1 MSASQAGNR
10 RSTSAWGA
18 PVVLL
23 LALSAVFVFSGDRGH
38 FYRPS
43 VHDFVSLQHLAL
55 ADSLLDKPFLFFRA
69 RRTSDGSVKYNAY
82 NRFPIGG
89 YVLIK
94 LAIAPFEGDGMSAQI
109 FAARMLML
117 AFFAAAALLGYV
129 ALAALTDDRAVAL
142 GATLLAFSSLYALGY
157 ADAISTECSPALFA
171 LMLVFHGMVRFSPGE
186 TDRPPRFAQLLVKVC
201 VALLL
206 DWHVYGL
213 LLPFIV
219 FGIAGAAVKAWRTQG
234 PSSSSLPPPPPPP
247 PPRAGAL
254 AAAVLVNRHALLA
267 AFALVLGVGLLGYNL
282 LAESQAY
289 GGGKSISQLPS
300 ARSALLR
307 TGLDDTAHRGVL
319 KKPWLEFVQW
329 QLHWIGVMSTPFA
342 VPGLPTIWVNL
353 PNTEWAQP
361 RLAWVGAL
369 AVAVCLLG
377 LVGVRR
383 QRALF
388 GVLTVAGFCWA
399 VPMRNQTEVPDHD
412 FEALAYIGIPL
423 TAFSL
428 LLLAVRHLPLRPPWG
443 SRCVGG
449 LALCAALVFALAAV
463 RVSRVGLDAEAKTRE
478 QALLAE
484 FETIRQRIQGGEVL
498 VASNPDAILYLLHPR
513 RKFWYYTA
521 GSMLQYEDHSD
532 AHGRAADFVLSLERI
547 QSEALLTPSHRFFF
561 LYEGLGA
568 WDEIGQARRRAFRR
582 IAADEPAARADWNV
596 HMLRNAGGGNDLA
609 FLKTP
614 CASGDV
620 TGRFLVHVVPVRADD
635 LPAAA
640 RRLRFDNLDFAFS
653 VRGGV
658 RFDDKCMVR
667 IPLPDY
673 EVAVIRI
680 ARLTGDGAQAWQA
693 RIDTGLR
700 VKRLRELARSALAW
714 QPAAAHGDFNVYLGD
729 QTLTYVREPCAAEQV
744 KAKFFLHATPADARD
759 LPEKR
764 RQAGFDNLDFRFDD
778 VGGLIDAKCV
788 AEVRIPDYDIA
799 LLRTGQYDGVGRSWS
814 VEIAAS
820 TSVQTATP

>member
-10 RSTSAWGA
+10 RSTSVWAA

-43 VHDFVSLQHLAL
+43 FHDFVSLQHLAL
-55 ADSLLDKPFLFFRA
+55 ADSLLDKPFLFFRV
-69 RRTSDGSVKYNAY
+69 RRTLDGSVKYNAY

-109 FAARMLML
+109 FAARMFML
-117 AFFAAAALLGYV
+117 AFFVAAALLGYM
-129 ALAALTDDRAVAL
+129 ALAALTGDRAVAL
-142 GATLLAFSSLYALGY
+142 GATLLAFSSLYALGF

-186 TDRPPRFAQLLVKVC
+186 TDRPPRFVQLLVKVC

-219 FGIAGAAVKAWRTQG
+219 FGIACAAVKAWRTQG
-234 PSSSSLPPPPPPP
+234 PSPR
-247 PPRAGAL
+247 RAGAL
-254 AAAVLVNRHALLA
+254 AAAMLGNRHALLA

-282 LAESQAY
+282 VAESQAY
-289 GGGKSISQLPS
+289 GGGKSISEFPS
-300 ARSALLR
+300 VRSALRR
-307 TGLDDTAHRGVL
+307 TGLDDTAHAGAL

-342 VPGLPTIWVNL
+342 VPGLPRIWVNL

-377 LVGVRR
+377 LVCVRR

-399 VPMRNQTEVPDHD
+399 VPMRNQTGVPYHD

-449 LALCAALVFALAAV
+449 LALCAALLFALAAM
-463 RVSRVGLDAEAKTRE
+463 RVARVGWDAEAKARE

-484 FETIRQRIQGGEVL
+484 FQTIRQRIQGSEVL
-498 VASNPDAILYLLHPR
+498 VAAHPDAILYLLHPR

-521 GSMLQYEDHSD
+521 GSMLQYEDGSD
-532 AHGRAADFVLSLERI
+532 AHGHAADFVLSLERI

-614 CASGDV
+614 CAYRDV
-620 TGRFLVHVVPVRADD
+620 TGRFLVDVVPVRTDD

-640 RRLRFDNLDFAFS
+640 RRLRFDNLDFAFL

-680 ARLTGDGAQAWQA
+680 ARLTDDGAQAWQA

-714 QPAAAHGDFNVYLGD
+714 QPAAAHGDGDFNVYLGD
-729 QTLTYVREPCAAEQV
+729 QKLIYIREPCAAEQM
-744 KAKFFLHATPADARD
+744 KAKFFLHVTPADARD

-788 AEVRIPDYDIA
+788 AEVRMPDYDIA
-799 LLRTGQYDGVGRSWS
+799 LLRTGQYDGAGRRWS